1 MEEIKAG
8 LSEERIT
15 EILAH
20 LGNFG
25 TVRELKGLSNAE
37 IETIYGLGLDYYRAG
52 DYANAEKIFRFLTV
66 FEHTSS
72 KYWTA
77 MGSVQQVGGR
87 FEEATKSYAMA
98 TFFDLHNPK
107 PMYYAAECFLKLGDL
122 DNARKALA
130 SLEAYG
136 SKETET
142 GRRFQA
148 KGAELKAKLEDEA
161 K

>member
-1 MEEIKAG
+1 MEENKIG
-8 LSEERIT
+8 LSEERIA
-15 EILAH
+15 EIMAH
-20 LGNFG
+20 MGNFG
-25 TVRELKGLSNAE
+25 TLRELKGISNAE
-37 IETIYGLGLDYYRAG
+37 IETIYGMGVDFYRAG
-52 DYANAEKIFRFLTV
+52 NYKDAEKIFRFLTV

-77 MGSVQQVGGR
+77 MGSVLQVGGR

-98 TFFDLHNPK
+98 TLFDIHNPK
-107 PMYYAAECFLKLGDL
+107 PMYYAAECFMKMGDL
-122 DNARKALA
+122 ENARKALA

-136 SKETET
+136 SKDTEN

-148 KGAELKAKLEDEA
+148 KGAELKAKLEAEA